1 MDFQQPALRIISDLE
16 RTFTSLTRNQ
26 GAKHLRCRTDGVG
39 TRLVNAIELDPV
51 EVPCR
56 VPVTV
61 MIDEK
66 TRHRTLL
73 RIEWRRHKS
82 LTWWVV
88 PAIGLPITR
97 TPANQQVQ
105 ISSTR

>member
-16 RTFTSLTRNQ
+16 RTFTSLSRNQ
-26 GAKHLRCRTDGVG
+26 GAKHLRCRADGVG
-39 TRLVNAIELDPV
+39 TRLVNANELDPV
-51 EVPCR
+51 EVPFR

-73 RIEWRRHKS
+73 RIEFAQAPSPSCGGWFRY
-82 LTWWVV
+82 LVADYQN
-88 PAIGLPITR
+88 PC
-97 TPANQQVQ
+97 
-105 ISSTR
+105 